1 MQKQPAKSDI
11 KRRTLRKVP
20 RGARRRLELAE
31 VAERTFLE
39 HGFSDTTMQMIAS
52 RAGGS
57 KETLY
62 RHFANKEALF
72 AEIVGRRAMAV
83 TGPESALAR
92 DGAPE
97 AVLLELGVNLLTLMA
112 TTDSLSLFRLVVA
125 EAPRAPELAAVFCVL
140 YRILLVI
147 VGLRLGKVCL
157 GIGELRLGLL
167 QLRRE
172 ILARDLRAVLLTL
185 ILRFGRRQR
194 PFRLL
199 AVGLVLPGIDM
210 DQRLPLLDEL
220 VVGDIERD
228 DDAGHLRGD
237 ADRAPISIGVVGA
250 FQVSRGEPV
259 IQAAHQQQRHHHD
272 ADGDD

>member
-125 EAPRAPELAAVFCVL
+125 EAPRAPELAAVFYAQGPAVTIGRL
-140 YRILLVI
+140 TDY
-147 VGLRLGKVCL
+147 LRAAPRR
-157 GIGELRLGLL
+157 GELDC
-167 QLRRE
+167 RE
-172 ILARDLRAVLLTL
+172 
-185 ILRFGRRQR
+185 
-194 PFRLL
+194 PLL
-199 AVGLVLPGIDM
+199 AAKLFVGA
-210 DQRLPLLDEL
+210 
-220 VVGDIERD
+220 VVSHH
-228 DDAGHLRGD
+228 HLRCLIGQPV
-237 ADRAPISIGVVGA
+237 APLSPANIRKHVRAAVRMFLERYGV
-250 FQVSRGEPV
+250 
-259 IQAAHQQQRHHHD
+259 
-272 ADGDD
+272 